1 MLSARRYFPA
11 MPVIVRRFM
20 LCVLTLT
27 AACQAKEHAASTDSG
42 GAAAVPTGQRHDTST
57 TRRKILFIGTSL
69 TAGCGLD
76 PDSAYSYMI
85 QRKIDS
91 AGLPFEAVNAGV
103 SGETTADLLQRLDW
117 VLKGDFDVIVIE
129 SGANDGLRGVEA
141 SAVKANLGEILR
153 RVRA

>member
-69 TAGCGLD
+69 TAGYGLD
-76 PDSAYSYMI
+76 PDSAYSYLI

-91 AGLPFEAVNAGV
+91 AGLAFETVNAGG
-103 SGETTADLLQRLDW
+103 SGETTAGLIERLDW
-117 VLKGDFDVIVIE
+117 LLRGNFDVIVIE
-129 SGANDGLRGVEA
+129 SGANDGLRGVKPA
-141 SAVKANLGEILR
+141 AVADNLR
-153 RVRA
+153 